1 MCRYSGDP
9 SYHTGFYR
17 DKLTETAIYYL
28 GIFII
33 MTTWRFVGEGINTC
47 LICGCFRGGGDA
59 RFGMIV
65 DTIFMWLVAVPL
77 TFLAAYVFKL
87 PPVWVYFVMTLD
99 EFEKCLWYLFTISE
113 INGLRILPEI
123 LSDWPQK

>member
-1 MCRYSGDP
+1 MLGITFIVSLIGCAVILAIRPMILD
-9 SYHTGFYR
+9 FYR

-47 LICGCFRGGGDA
+47 LICGCFRGGGDT

-77 TFLAAYVFKL
+77 TFLAAYVFQ
-87 PPVWVYFVMTLD
+87 TAA
-99 EFEKCLWYLFTISE
+99 CL
-113 INGLRILPEI
+113 GILCH
-123 LSDWPQK
+123 DTGRV